1 MSNSIGTGFSP
12 SATGKSGFTTGG
24 LGNGA
29 IPGVSIPLYA
39 LYELLQNYKGR
50 SNRQKIDLKSR
61 LESDLIKGVKAG
73 ELASR
78 IELGGGLKGRMPQPL
93 VDHDNTDQFARTR
106 FTLRDAWNTTSY
118 SGSSNISRIVTP
130 FRAVNNA
137 GDLLSR
143 QNYSVGGACQSFQ
156 SRPGLYGLRQRF
168 GANQDSP
175 SSVVWSA
182 IQINPAIPAS
192 TCNGKY
198 VYDSSDYIRFRKNQA
213 INQNYNDLSFGGNLY
228 NGSQVASRAIKR
240 Y

>member
-1 MSNSIGTGFSP
+1 MSNSIGPGFSP

-24 LGNGA
+24 LGNGSY
-29 IPGVSIPLYA
+29 PGLLIPLYA
-39 LYELLQNYKGR
+39 LYEKLKNENGR
-50 SNRQKIDLKSR
+50 VNRQKLNTKGR
-61 LESDLIKGVKAG
+61 LEVDLINGIKTG
-73 ELASR
+73 EIVQR
-78 IELGGGLKGRMPQPL
+78 IDLGGGFRGRMPQPL

-156 SRPGLYGLRQRF
+156 SRPGLYGLRNRF
-168 GANQDSP
+168 GANQDTP

-182 IQINPAIPAS
+182 IQVNPAIPAS
-192 TCNGKY
+192 TCNGKF
-198 VYDSSDYIRFRKNQA
+198 VYDSSDYIRFKKNQA
-213 INQNYNDLSFGGNLY
+213 VNQNYNDLSFGGDQS
-228 NGSQVASRAIKR
+228 NGSQVAWRASRR
-240 Y
+240 F